1 MQLLCLAGRRLSVPR
16 HGGDITGG
24 RRGTWTHAD
33 PCGTRSIGRRDLAG
47 TRTCVSTCCDGA
59 RCVRH
64 YGTGHP
70 DGQGN
75 RECDGSACGLRR
87 IDQPS
92 AASSR
97 HCPCSRLPY
106 TDGCRLVS
114 HQQGSASF
122 GERSA
127 DRSCQLSDGL
137 CLHGGRCAG
146 GDAPSPQTWTSA

>member
-1 MQLLCLAGRRLSVPR
+1 MQLQCLAGRRLSVPR
-16 HGGDITGG
+16 HGRDITGG
-24 RRGTWTHAD
+24 RRGAWTHTD

-47 TRTCVSTCCDGA
+47 NWTCVGTRCDGTRCA
-59 RCVRH
+59 RR

-75 RECDGSACGLRR
+75 RERNGGACGLRR
-87 IDQPS
+87 IDQSS
-92 AASSR
+92 AASPRDCS
-97 HCPCSRLPY
+97 CSRLPY

-114 HQQGSASF
+114 HQPGSTAP

-127 DRSCQLSDGL
+127 DRSCQLSDSL

-146 GDAPSPQTWTSA
+146 GNAPSPQTRTSA